1 MPKLLSK
8 AKQNVSGKNK
18 DSINDLFYDTD
29 ETDDIPLSANTEK
42 DSHTSVRGKT
52 CLWFEIT
59 FNRFL
64 SLETVSGV

>member
-29 ETDDIPLSANTEK
+29 ETDDIAMSANTEK

-52 CLWFEIT
+52 YLWF
-59 FNRFL
+59 
-64 SLETVSGV
+64 